1 MYNMANPSASTVQE
15 FVLAALNTEITSSLA
30 TISGVPADMFEY
42 DAIAEHN
49 VSVAAVRDT
58 FQFQSDSDDFTDASA
73 ADVKYYVESAGNY
86 MGLTAAWNPVSSAV
100 VAAAGGT
107 WGAAGTTG
115 PSGSALANMELD
127 HDYVRNLALRLFGTH
142 FGVDLFTNEEQL
154 ITDLDAAGVEYLKAP
169 MDAAAS
175 KTNADA
181 SEANLCRVLMRQM
194 IDMDVQRFRDLQNV
208 GTKQP
213 LPIVVGDSISFRI
226 CIKAD
231 ATQASSTTGA
241 NVTRA
246 AGEVLSDYAGL
257 NKLDKVY
264 KVKLNVVA

>member
-1 MYNMANPSASTVQE
+1 MANPSSSTVQE
-15 FVLAALNTEITSSLA
+15 FVLSALNKEITSSLA
-30 TISGVPADMFEY
+30 TITGEPADMFEY
-42 DAIAEHN
+42 DAVAEAN
-49 VSVAAVRDT
+49 VNLADVRDT
-58 FQFQSDSDDFTDASA
+58 FQFQSDSTDFTDASA
-73 ADVKYYVESAGNY
+73 DDVKYYVESAGNY
-86 MGLTAAWNPVSSAV
+86 MGLSSSWNPISSAI

-115 PSGSALANMELD
+115 PSGAALSNMELD

-154 ITDLDAAGVEYLKAP
+154 ISALDASGVEYLKAP

-175 KTNADA
+175 KTNADT
-181 SEANLCRVLMRQM
+181 SEANLTRVLMRQM
-194 IDMDVQRFRDLQNV
+194 IDMDVERFRDLQNV

-213 LPIVVGDSISFRI
+213 LPFVVGDSISFRV

-264 KVKLNVVA
+264 KIKLNVV

>member
-1 MYNMANPSASTVQE
+1 MSNPSASTVQE
-15 FVLAALNTEITSSLA
+15 FVLSALNKEITSALA
-30 TISGVPADMFEY
+30 TISGAPAEMFEY
-42 DAIAEHN
+42 DAVAEHN
-49 VSVAAVRDT
+49 VSISNVRDT
-58 FQFQSDSDDFTDASA
+58 FQFQSDSTDFTDASA
-73 ADVKYYVESAGNY
+73 ADVKYYVEAGGDY
-86 MGLTAAWNPVSSAV
+86 MGLTSAWNPVSSAV

-115 PSGSALANMELD
+115 PSGAALSNMELD

-154 ITDLDAAGVEYLKAP
+154 ISALDTSGVEYLKGP

-175 KTNADA
+175 KTNADTT
-181 SEANLCRVLMRQM
+181 EANLCRVLMRQM
-194 IDMDVQRFRDLQNV
+194 IDMDVERFRDLQNV

-213 LPIVVGDSISFRI
+213 LPFVVGDSISFRI

>member
-1 MYNMANPSASTVQE
+1 MYNMSGPE

-30 TISGVPADMFEY
+30 TITGEPANMFEY

-49 VSVAAVRDT
+49 VTVAAVRAT
-58 FQFQSDSDDFTDASA
+58 FQFQSDSDDFTDVSA

-107 WGAAGTTG
+107 WGAAGTLG
-115 PSGSALANMELD
+115 PTGSALAKMELD

-154 ITDLDAAGVEYLKAP
+154 IADLDAAGVNYLMTP
-169 MDAAAS
+169 MDNAAD
-175 KTNADA
+175 KTNSDTT
-181 SEANLCRVLMRQM
+181 EANLTRVLMRQM
-194 IDMDVQRFRDLQNV
+194 IDADKERFNSLQNV

-213 LPIVVGDSISFRI
+213 LPFAIGDSISFRI
-226 CIKAD
+226 CIKA
-231 ATQASSTTGA
+231 AANQADITGA
-241 NVTRA
+241 DVTRA